1 MNTLVN
7 ELNEGEASE
16 KKLLAQIFAKIDED
30 GSGQVTFDELE
41 EGAYQVREFKNWLR
55 VMDIDWYDLRKLFDI
70 IDEDGSGEIDPEEFI
85 EFLYRMKNAES
96 TTTTKF
102 IKHMVEGLEKKS
114 NDLMHKIAAID
125 ELQYSVMRL
134 KDEVKDASLRR
145 QTLTS
150 SLSLEEPQ
158 PSLVEVTSWSPQ
170 VSSSSDDAL
179 ARKIEQPRESAGLQ
193 HIVRLFEDFVTAR
206 PAPVGDQK
214 C

>member
-1 MNTLVN
+1 MNSLVN

-16 KKLLAQIFAKIDED
+16 KKLLAQIFAKIDGD

-41 EGAYQVREFKNWLR
+41 EGAHKVREFKNWLR

-114 NDLMHKIAAID
+114 TEIMEKMAKL
-125 ELQYSVMRL
+125 
-134 KDEVKDASLRR
+134 DEVSKS
-145 QTLTS
+145 
-150 SLSLEEPQ
+150 
-158 PSLVEVTSWSPQ
+158 
-170 VSSSSDDAL
+170 
-179 ARKIEQPRESAGLQ
+179 
-193 HIVRLFEDFVTAR
+193 
-206 PAPVGDQK
+206 
-214 C
+214 